1 MTKHRNSAL
10 DKILGR
16 LDDLD
21 SVNLTNLV
29 QRLARERRLLETVI
43 NTMQDGILV
52 IDENGIIQYANSV
65 ALRLIGLRGGSV
77 GSAVLWKVVP
87 DLARTVDFHYT
98 EDGIDAPDRVVSQ
111 EMELTY
117 PERRYV
123 RFYMV
128 PLNERIGSAQDRG
141 YAVVLTDITE
151 EKTSTQELIENE
163 KINSIMNLAAGV
175 AHELGNPLNS
185 LTIHLQL
192 MQRQTDTLKD
202 DASAGKLKAQL
213 EICCGEVARLDGII
227 EHFLEAVRP
236 ETPDLGDDFDL
247 QAGLAEVLKVQG
259 SELEDK
265 EIEVDVEVTPNLPRI
280 RADRNQIHQVL
291 FNLIKNAMEALSPG
305 GRIEIRSQ
313 SDAQTV
319 SLFIIDNGPGIP
331 PEVMPKV
338 FQPYFTTKK
347 EGHGLGMMI
356 VQRIM
361 RDHGGDIGIESRPG
375 KGTRITLRF
384 PRQDQ
389 RARMI
394 ESSSNHE
401 AFENCSDPPCGTK

>member
-1 MTKHRNSAL
+1 MTKRRNSAL

-52 IDENGIIQYANSV
+52 IDENGIIQYANAV
-65 ALRLIGLRGGSV
+65 ALGLIGVKPDSI

-87 DLARTVDFHYT
+87 DLAQTVEFHYT
-98 EDGIDAPDRVVSQ
+98 EDGIDAPDRVLSQ
-111 EMELTY
+111 EMELSY
-117 PERRYV
+117 PESRYV

-151 EKTSTQELIENE
+151 EKTSTQELIESE

-192 MQRQTDTLKD
+192 MERL
-202 DASAGKLKAQL
+202 AEKLADEPQAEKLRAQL
-213 EICCGEVARLDGII
+213 EICRGEVARLDGIV

-236 ETPDLGDDFDL
+236 QSPDLGDDFDL

-265 EIEVDVEVTPNLPRI
+265 GIEVDVEVTPNLPRI
-280 RADRNQIHQVL
+280 RADRSQVHQVL
-291 FNLIKNAMEALSPG
+291 FNLIKNAMEALPPG
-305 GRIEIRSQ
+305 GKIEIRSQ
-313 SDAQTV
+313 SDSQNV
-319 SLFIIDNGPGIP
+319 SLLIIDNGPGIP

-338 FQPYFTTKK
+338 FQPYYTTKK

-384 PRQDQ
+384 PRQDR

-394 ESSSNHE
+394 ESSGSE
-401 AFENCSDPPCGTK
+401 

>member
-1 MTKHRNSAL
+1 MASRRNSAL

-52 IDENGIIQYANSV
+52 IDDNGIIQYANGV
-65 ALRLIGLRGGSV
+65 ALNLIGLKEKEV
-77 GSAVLWKVVP
+77 GSAILWKVVP
-87 DLARTVDFHYT
+87 DLARTVDFHYSGDVLDT
-98 EDGIDAPDRVVSQ
+98 PDRVVSQ
-111 EMELTY
+111 EVELTY
-117 PERRYV
+117 PDRRFV
-123 RFYMV
+123 RLYMV
-128 PLNERIGSAQDRG
+128 PLNERVSSAQDRG
-141 YAVVLTDITE
+141 FAVVLSDITE
-151 EKTSTQELIENE
+151 DKTSTQELIESE

-192 MQRQTDTLKD
+192 MERQL
-202 DASAGKLKAQL
+202 GKMEPGPETEKLTAQL
-213 EICCGEVARLDGII
+213 DICKSEVSRLDGII
-227 EHFLEAVRP
+227 ENFLEAVRP
-236 ETPDLGDDFDL
+236 QTPDLDADFDL
-247 QAGLAEVLKVQG
+247 QTSLAEVLKVQG
-259 SELEDK
+259 NELEDK
-265 EIEVDVEVTPNLPRI
+265 GIEVDVEVTPDLPHVM
-280 RADRNQIHQVL
+280 ADRNQIQQVL
-291 FNLIKNAMEALSPG
+291 FNLLKNAMEVLPPG
-305 GRIEIRSQ
+305 GQIEIRTHSNA
-313 SDAQTV
+313 DTV
-319 SLFIIDNGPGIP
+319 SVQISDNGPGIP
-331 PEVMPKV
+331 AAVLPKV

-375 KGTRITLRF
+375 VGTRITLRF
-384 PRQDQ
+384 PRRDR

-394 ESSSNHE
+394 EAN
-401 AFENCSDPPCGTK
+401 D